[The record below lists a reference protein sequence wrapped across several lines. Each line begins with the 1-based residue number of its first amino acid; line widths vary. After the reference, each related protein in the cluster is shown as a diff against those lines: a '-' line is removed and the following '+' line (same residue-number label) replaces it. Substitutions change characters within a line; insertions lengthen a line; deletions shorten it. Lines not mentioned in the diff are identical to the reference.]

1 MKTHISASLDKDVVD
16 KMNQFCK
23 AEERPRSW
31 VITKALVEFLQ
42 DRQDI
47 EIAYERMQSPKKKI
61 ITSKALRSRLG
72 IPG

>member
-23 AEERPRSW
+23 IEERPRSW

-61 ITSKALRSRLG
+61 ITSKTLRSRLG